1 MKNIYLTLLL
11 LTQFSWAADTHNRIE
26 DLPQKE
32 MISQN
37 KLIINLFVAE
47 ISKTLPKEIDK
58 YTQLSSVTSKDVT
71 LIYTF
76 VINAETKSDEAIRKE
91 DHSRMKS
98 SVTQG
103 VCQSSKRFL
112 DAQINISYLYISAKT
127 KAELFRFDITQ
138 AECLHLK

>member
-1 MKNIYLTLLL
+1 MIKILLTLIL
-11 LTQFSWAADTHNRIE
+11 LTQFSLGDDLAKRVE

-37 KLIINLFVAE
+37 KLIVDLFVEE

-58 YTQLSSVTSKDVT
+58 YTQLSKVTSEDVT

-76 VINAETKSDEAIRKE
+76 EINAETKSDEAIKKE
-91 DHSRMKS
+91 DRTRMKK

-103 VCQSSKRFL
+103 ICQSSKRFL
-112 DAQINISYLYISAKT
+112 DAQINISYLYLSAKT
-127 KAELFRFDITQ
+127 KAELFRFDVTQ
-138 AECLHLK
+138 KECINL